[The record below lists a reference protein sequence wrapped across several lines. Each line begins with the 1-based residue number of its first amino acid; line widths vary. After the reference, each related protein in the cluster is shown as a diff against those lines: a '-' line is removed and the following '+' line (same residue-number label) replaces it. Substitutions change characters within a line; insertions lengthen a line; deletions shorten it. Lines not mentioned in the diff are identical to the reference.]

1 MDVNW
6 IREQLA
12 IAGKTQ
18 GDLGAAI
25 GLTSVQ
31 INKVLQG
38 NRTLKSEEADKIR
51 RFFGFSLPEERPS
64 TIAVAGKVAAGDHL
78 ELVDDYA
85 RGGGM
90 YHIARPE
97 WIPPSGVVAAEID
110 GSSAEPWA
118 LAGDV
123 IFWSRR
129 ALAVY
134 PEDLGR
140 PVVAETED
148 GRVMLKR
155 LASGSAPGLWSLFS
169 INPMFPNVLNVR
181 LKWAA
186 RVLPPLPRDQ
196 VRTLEA

>member
-18 GDLGAAI
+18 ADLGDAI

-31 INKVLQG
+31 VNKILQG
-38 NRTLKSEEADKIR
+38 NRSLKSFEADKIR

-64 TIAVAGKVAAGDHL
+64 TLAVAGRVAAGDHL

-85 RGGGM
+85 RGEGM
-90 YHIARPE
+90 YHIVRPD
-97 WIPPSGVVAAEID
+97 WAPASGIVAAEVD

-118 LAGDV
+118 LPGDI
-123 IFWSRR
+123 IFWSRK
-129 ALAVY
+129 ALAVHQ
-134 PEDLGR
+134 EDLGR

-148 GRVMLKR
+148 GRIMLKR
-155 LASGSAPGLWSLFS
+155 LATGSRLGLWSLLS
-169 INPMFPNVLNVR
+169 INPTHPNVMDVK
-181 LKWAA
+181 LKWAS
-186 RVLPPLPRDQ
+186 RVLAPLPRDE
-196 VRTLEA
+196 VRIVD